1 MSDTANYGYGQL
13 SPNDYATDHNAL
25 VFVISQ
31 MLARFRTVGIV
42 QVQSFT
48 PGVGLGYGSVTCQ
61 QMVNMI
67 DGIGNSTAHG
77 PVYNM
82 PYIRLQGGSNAIIC
96 DPAEDDIG
104 LALICDR
111 DISSVVNTQQVSN
124 PGSTRI
130 ANLADGVYLGGLL
143 NAIPTSFIQFDNL
156 GNLNITLAAAAG
168 AVNIIA
174 PGGLTVNGVPVTVP

>member
-13 SPNDYATDHNAL
+13 TPEDIASDHNAL
-25 VFVISQ
+25 VFVIQ
-31 MLARFRTVGIV
+31 QILARFRTVGIV
-42 QVQSFT
+42 QVQSFA
-48 PGVGLGYGSVTCQ
+48 PGIGFGYGTVTCQ

-67 DGIGNSTAHG
+67 DGIGNATPHG

-82 PYIRLQGGSNAIIC
+82 PYIRVQGGANAVLC
-96 DPAEDDIG
+96 DPVALDIG

-111 DISSVVNTQQVSN
+111 DISSVVATQQISN

-143 NAIPTSFIQFDNL
+143 NGIPENIIGFDAL
-156 GNLNITLAAAAG
+156 GNILLTSLTG
-168 AVNIIA
+168 AVKITA
-174 PGGLTVNGVPVTVP
+174 PLGLFVNGTPVTVP